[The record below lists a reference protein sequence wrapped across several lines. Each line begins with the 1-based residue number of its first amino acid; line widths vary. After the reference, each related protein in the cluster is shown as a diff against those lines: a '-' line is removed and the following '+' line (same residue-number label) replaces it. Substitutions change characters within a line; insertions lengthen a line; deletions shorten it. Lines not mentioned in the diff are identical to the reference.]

1 MTKEVFTIPRDSSAA
16 AGASVM
22 RERKVHRLLVT
33 DQGVL
38 VGVVTSLDL
47 LRVVEES

>member
-1 MTKEVFTIPRDSSAA
+1 
-16 AGASVM
+16 M

-33 DQGVL
+33 EQGVL